1 MDAISNPYSPG
12 AGLRPPLLAG
22 RQPEVDAFDAVLR
35 RGELGRVSRGIMLT
49 GLRGVGKT
57 VLLNEMAARADV
69 SRWITV
75 QLEVSPGGATAA
87 LSSLASALSLAIRR
101 QHGPRL
107 SAIAR
112 RALSSITGFSIT
124 VDPTGTLSGSIE
136 ASVDADP
143 LRSGNLETDFASLAV
158 DVGQAA
164 LEAGIGA
171 AIFIDELQEL
181 DKPSMASLAAAVH
194 LAGQRGVPF
203 IVVGAGLPNLPG
215 KLAEAK
221 SYAERLFDYRQLG
234 KLPGSTAAQAL
245 AGPAS
250 DAGITWL
257 DGALAATI
265 NAADGYPY
273 FLQEFGAATWN
284 VSAGPIITE
293 RDAANGILLGQAKL
307 DGGFFQSRW
316 HRATATEQTFLRAM
330 ADDDGEDSRTPVV
343 AARLGR
349 TMSNVGPIRAGL
361 IGKGLIYAPEYGR
374 LAFTVP
380 GMAAFIRRQIDE

>member
-1 MDAISNPYSPG
+1 MDAVHNPYSPG

-35 RGELGRVSRGIMLT
+35 RGELGRVSQGMMLT

-57 VLLNEMAARADV
+57 VLLNEMAARADAG
-69 SRWITV
+69 RWITV
-75 QLEVSPGGATAA
+75 QLEVRPGGATAA
-87 LSSLASALSLAIRR
+87 LSSLASALSIAIR
-101 QHGPRL
+101 QQQGPKL
-107 SAIAR
+107 SDIAR
-112 RALSSITGFSIT
+112 RALGSITGFSIT
-124 VDPTGTLSGSIE
+124 VDPAGTLS
-136 ASVDADP
+136 ASVDLDAV
-143 LRSGNLETDFASLAV
+143 RSGDLETDFASLAV

-171 AIFIDELQEL
+171 AVFIDELQEL

-194 LAGQRGVPF
+194 LAGQRNVPF
-203 IVVGAGLPNLPG
+203 TVVGAGLPNLPG
-215 KLAEAK
+215 KLADAK
-221 SYAERLFDYRQLG
+221 SYAERLFDYRPLD
-234 KLPGSTAAQAL
+234 KLSDSTAAQAL
-245 AGPAS
+245 AGPAGDS
-250 DAGITWL
+250 GVTWL
-257 DGALAATI
+257 EEALAATI
-265 NAADGYPY
+265 DAADGYPY

-284 VSAGPIITE
+284 VAPGPIITE

-316 HRATATEQTFLRAM
+316 HRATATEQTYLRAM
-330 ADDDGEDSRTPVV
+330 AEDDGEDSRTPVV

-349 TMSNVGPIRAGL
+349 TMSNLGPIRAAL

-380 GMAAFIRRQIDE
+380 GMAAFIRRQVDE

>member
-1 MDAISNPYSPG
+1 MDAVHNPYSPG

-35 RGELGRVSRGIMLT
+35 RGELGRVSQGMMLT

-57 VLLNEMAARADV
+57 VLLNEMAARADAG
-69 SRWITV
+69 RWITV
-75 QLEVSPGGATAA
+75 QLEVRPGGATAA
-87 LSSLASALSLAIRR
+87 LSSLASALSIAIR
-101 QHGPRL
+101 QQQGPKL
-107 SAIAR
+107 SDIAR
-112 RALSSITGFSIT
+112 RALGSITGFSIT
-124 VDPTGTLSGSIE
+124 VDPAGTLS
-136 ASVDADP
+136 ASVDVDAV
-143 LRSGNLETDFASLAV
+143 RSGDLETDFASLAV

-171 AIFIDELQEL
+171 AVFIDELQEL

-194 LAGQRGVPF
+194 LAGQRNVPF
-203 IVVGAGLPNLPG
+203 TVVGAGLPNLPG
-215 KLAEAK
+215 KLADAK
-221 SYAERLFDYRQLG
+221 SYAERLFDYRPLD
-234 KLPGSTAAQAL
+234 KLSGSTAAQAL
-245 AGPAS
+245 AGPAGDS
-250 DAGITWL
+250 GVTWL
-257 DGALAATI
+257 EEALAATI
-265 NAADGYPY
+265 DAADGYPY

-284 VSAGPIITE
+284 VAPGPIITE

-316 HRATATEQTFLRAM
+316 HRATATEQTYLRAM
-330 ADDDGEDSRTPVV
+330 AEDDGEDSRTPVV

-349 TMSNVGPIRAGL
+349 TMSNLGPIRAGL

-380 GMAAFIRRQIDE
+380 GMAAFIRRQVDE

>member
-22 RQPEVDAFDAVLR
+22 RQSEVDAFDAVLR
-35 RGELGRVSRGIMLT
+35 RGELGRVSQGIMLT

-57 VLLNEMAARADV
+57 VLLNEMAARAEE

-75 QLEVSPGGATAA
+75 QLEVRPGGATAA
-87 LSSLASALSLAIRR
+87 LSSLASALNMAIRR
-101 QHGPRL
+101 QQGPKL
-107 SAIAR
+107 SEIAR

-124 VDPTGTLSGSIE
+124 VDPSGTLSGSIE
-136 ASVDADP
+136 GSVDADA
-143 LRSGNLETDFASLAV
+143 LRSGDLETDFASLAV

-194 LAGQRGVPF
+194 LAGQRSVPF

-245 AGPAS
+245 AGPGS
-250 DAGITWL
+250 DAGVTWL
-257 DGALAATI
+257 DEALAATI

-316 HRATATEQTFLRAM
+316 HRATASEQTYLRAM
-330 ADDDGEDSRTPVV
+330 AEDDGEDSRTPVV

>member
-1 MDAISNPYSPG
+1 MDAVHNPYSPG

-35 RGELGRVSRGIMLT
+35 RGELGRVSQGMMLT

-57 VLLNEMAARADV
+57 VLLNEMAARADAG
-69 SRWITV
+69 RWITV
-75 QLEVSPGGATAA
+75 QLEVRPGGATAA
-87 LSSLASALSLAIRR
+87 LSSLASALSIAIR
-101 QHGPRL
+101 QQQGPKL
-107 SAIAR
+107 SDIAR
-112 RALSSITGFSIT
+112 RALGSITGFSIT
-124 VDPTGTLSGSIE
+124 VDPAGTLS
-136 ASVDADP
+136 ASVDVDAV
-143 LRSGNLETDFASLAV
+143 RSGDLETDFASLAV

-171 AIFIDELQEL
+171 AVFIDELQEL

-194 LAGQRGVPF
+194 LAGQRNVPF
-203 IVVGAGLPNLPG
+203 TVVGAGLPNLPG
-215 KLAEAK
+215 KLADAK
-221 SYAERLFDYRQLG
+221 SYAERLFDYRPLD
-234 KLPGSTAAQAL
+234 KLSDSTAAQAL
-245 AGPAS
+245 AGPAGDS
-250 DAGITWL
+250 GVTWL
-257 DGALAATI
+257 EEALAATI
-265 NAADGYPY
+265 DAADGYPY

-284 VSAGPIITE
+284 VAPGPIITE

-316 HRATATEQTFLRAM
+316 HRATATEQTYLRAM
-330 ADDDGEDSRTPVV
+330 AEDDGEDSRTPVV

-349 TMSNVGPIRAGL
+349 TMSNLGPIRAAL

-380 GMAAFIRRQIDE
+380 GMAAFIRRQVDE

>member
-22 RQPEVDAFDAVLR
+22 RQSEVDAFDAVLR
-35 RGELGRVSRGIMLT
+35 RGELGRVSQGIMLT

-57 VLLNEMAARADV
+57 VLLNEMAARAEE

-75 QLEVSPGGATAA
+75 QLEVRPGGATAA
-87 LSSLASALSLAIRR
+87 LSSLASALNMAIRR
-101 QHGPRL
+101 QQGPKL
-107 SAIAR
+107 SEIAR

-124 VDPTGTLSGSIE
+124 VDPSGTLSGSIE
-136 ASVDADP
+136 GSVDADAV
-143 LRSGNLETDFASLAV
+143 RSGDLETDFASLAV

-194 LAGQRGVPF
+194 LAGQRSVPF

-245 AGPAS
+245 AGPGS
-250 DAGITWL
+250 DAGVTWL
-257 DGALAATI
+257 DEALAATI

-316 HRATATEQTFLRAM
+316 HRATASEQTYLRAM
-330 ADDDGEDSRTPVV
+330 AEDDGEDSRTPVV